1 MALWLY
7 ALTREP
13 LPAEAPA
20 GAAGEPLGAWPIAA
34 PAPAAAREAA
44 GAADAAG
51 ALFVVAGEVAEAI
64 RPSEEALRAHDRT
77 VRALA
82 ALLDPLLPIRFG
94 ERVASAADLAPSL
107 APRRA
112 AFVAALAEVAGCVQ
126 ITLRIPSP
134 PEPPSRPPSAP
145 APPDESSP
153 AAGAP
158 KAEAPG
164 AGTRYLLARRADAR
178 AAAAP
183 PPHARPLLDRLAPFV
198 RRQRVATG
206 RPPFAASVYHLVP
219 RDRLDDYLAALAAGA
234 AALDPPIAASGP
246 WPPWSFAPP
255 LLGEAVE

>member
-1 MALWLY
+1 MPLWLY

-13 LPAEAPA
+13 LPPGAPR
-20 GAAGEPLGAWPIAA
+20 GAAGEPLGAWAVAA
-34 PAPAAAREAA
+34 PPAAA

-51 ALFVVAGEVAEAI
+51 ALFVVAGEVAEAL

-82 ALLDPLLPIRFG
+82 ALLDPLLPVRFG
-94 ERVASAADLAPSL
+94 ESVASAADLGPSL

-112 AFVAALAEVAGCVQ
+112 ALLAALAEVAGCVQ
-126 ITLRIPSP
+126 VTLRVP
-134 PEPPSRPPSAP
+134 PPPAPPSRQPDAPST
-145 APPDESSP
+145 
-153 AAGAP
+153 AA
-158 KAEAPG
+158 APG

-198 RRQRVATG
+198 RRQRVAAG

-219 RDRLDDYLAALAAGA
+219 RDRLDEYLAALAAGA

-255 LLGEAVE
+255 LLGEAVG